1 MFVEATV
8 IYGAAAAGCPL
19 FAVTSFVIL
28 HILFIY
34 ENALDNKNHTSDF
47 GQNRL

>member
-1 MFVEATV
+1 MFVKASV

-19 FAVTSFVIL
+19 IAATSFVML

-34 ENALDNKNHTSDF
+34 DTSLDSKNHTSDF